1 MTATYEREAEE
12 FIAELEEEYFQ
23 NGAGFKQTFELSSIY
38 EQYAHLFTRD
48 RVEVQLAKRAT
59 KADRYLAQF
68 AGFQHIGNST
78 RAITQEIANAETQ
91 ATLEWDGESV
101 PYRRALALLPNEP
114 DRGRRRDLCRRT
126 LEVTRQHDPT
136 RAERFRQRHR
146 EVRSLGFADSRDF
159 CEQLLGIDLHQLALQ
174 MHDLLARTREAYHGK
189 LAAAFEESH
198 ISPETAEVSDLRY
211 LLLGRPFDSLFPEDR
226 LLHILERTLAYLG
239 IDLAS
244 QTNLR
249 LDTAKRP
256 LKSPRAF
263 CCTVRV
269 PSDVRLV
276 IMPKGGLEDYNTL
289 FHEMGHAQHFAHTDE
304 AVPFAFRRLGDGSV
318 TEGYAFLFNLLLNN
332 PAWHE
337 QVAETDHGPSYLHF
351 SRFCQLYYVR
361 RHAAKLIYEIELHEA
376 GDPGAG
382 FDRRYSQILGDALE
396 VSVPQE
402 DYLADVDDHFQ
413 SACYL
418 RGWML
423 EAQLRRQ
430 LESKF
435 GAAWLK
441 HAGAGEM
448 LRGLWRQG
456 QRYDAD
462 ELARQLGYQHL
473 DPEVLISDLI
483 G

>member
-1 MTATYEREAEE
+1 VTTAYEEEAES
-12 FIAELEEEYFQ
+12 FLSALEEEYFQ
-23 NGAGFKQTFELSSIY
+23 NGAGLKQTFELSSIY

-48 RVEVQLAKRAT
+48 RVEAQLAKRAT

-68 AGFQHIGNST
+68 AGFQYIGNSA
-78 RAITQEIANAETQ
+78 RAITEEIANGEMQ
-91 ATLEWDGESV
+91 ATLEWDGGSV
-101 PYRRALALLPNEP
+101 PYRRALTMLPNEP
-114 DRGRRRDLCRRT
+114 DRGRRRNLCRRT
-126 LEVTRQHDPT
+126 LEVTRRHNPT

-146 EVRSLGFADSRDF
+146 EVQALGFTDSRDF

-174 MHDLLARTREAYHGK
+174 MSDLLARTQDAYRRK
-189 LAAAFEESH
+189 LAAALEESR
-198 ISPETAEVSDLRY
+198 IPAETAEVCDVRHIM
-211 LLLGRPFDSLFPEDR
+211 LGRPFDDLFPEDR
-226 LLHILERTLAYLG
+226 LLLLLERTLACLG

-256 LKSPRAF
+256 LKLPRAF

-276 IMPKGGLEDYNTL
+276 IMPQGGREDYNAL
-289 FHEMGHAQHFAHTDE
+289 FHETGHAQHFAHTDE
-304 AVPFAFRRLGDGSV
+304 SVSFAFRRLGDTSV
-318 TEGYAFLFNLLLNN
+318 TEGYAFLLNLLVNTQV
-332 PAWHE
+332 WHE
-337 QVAETDHGPSYLHF
+337 QVAETDPGPAYLSF
-351 SRFCQLYYVR
+351 CRFYQLYYLR
-361 RHAAKLIYEIELHEA
+361 RYAAKLIYEIELHEA

-382 FDRRYSQILGDALE
+382 FDRRYSQVLGDALE
-396 VSVPQE
+396 LAVPQE
-402 DYLADVDDHFQ
+402 DYLADVDDQFQ

-462 ELARQLGYQHL
+462 ELARQLGHDGL
-473 DPEVLISDLI
+473 DAEALISDLI
-483 G
+483 S